1 MRVIYLLMLAGL
13 AAAVPVPGARVTV
26 RDSILAVEDA
36 RVAKRRVD
44 GPRVT
49 VRDSTLA
56 VEDAREAK
64 RRVDGPRVTVRDSD
78 DDPDGTRVT
87 GRDS

>member
-26 RDSILAVEDA
+26 RDSTLAVEDA
-36 RVAKRRVD
+36 RV
-44 GPRVT
+44 
-49 VRDSTLA
+49 
-56 VEDAREAK
+56 AK